1 MSFEVGFCKLL
12 NVYFNDVQINRW
24 LHLSTN
30 FWRIPSH
37 YDLLGERVDQINFT
51 LRQQPTG
58 FYQLFDGP

>member
-30 FWRIPSH
+30 FW
-37 YDLLGERVDQINFT
+37 
-51 LRQQPTG
+51 G
-58 FYQLFDGP
+58 FFLTTTCLEKEWTKLTSL